1 MTNMMINTLIKNQ
14 SIKPLKL
21 FDSAIAITNTFPFFQ
36 MQNGVV

>member
-1 MTNMMINTLIKNQ
+1 MTNMMINTLMKNQ
-14 SIKPLKL
+14 SIKL